1 VTVPLGILLGVALAA
16 GAAPAAAQRDVGDP
30 LEHFLATKN
39 ASGQRRTLDDPVLRI
54 GEDFNNDG
62 LVDVALWQPRDLGDG
77 AGPVFLYMQRK
88 DGRFAASGSVVADE
102 KTLFRVAPAG
112 SGMARL
118 LVCGRRR
125 YEVSGFIVT
134 ELPADGAATECPDG
148 APEGVER
155 LDAARFKTSGVQ
167 AWIRR

>member
-1 VTVPLGILLGVALAA
+1 VTRLLAMLLGVAFAA
-16 GAAPAAAQRDVGDP
+16 GVAPAVAQRDVGDP

-39 ASGQRRTLDDPVLRI
+39 ADGQRRTLDDPVLRI

-88 DGRFAASGSVVADE
+88 DGRFAASGSIVADA
-102 KTLFRVAPAG
+102 KSLFRVAPAG
-112 SGMARL
+112 TGVARL
-118 LVCGRRR
+118 QVCGRRG

-134 ELPADGAATECPDG
+134 ELPADGAPAECSG
-148 APEGVER
+148 SAPESVER
-155 LDAARFKTSGVQ
+155 LDAARFKTNGVQ